1 MSQVQPTSPDPTN
14 SEPIH
19 SNSTN
24 PDVVSSDPV
33 NSDAVNTDPVQSSP
47 VNTDL
52 VESDPVESSPVE
64 FDPVEF
70 DPVESSSVESTL
82 IEATPIKAT
91 PIKATPIKA
100 TPIKATPIEATPIES
115 EPISDTQKSRGES
128 PLSQSPEV
136 AHQSPEII
144 SEKSVQSKTL
154 QTVQQVW
161 QVIQPQ
167 LKALTI
173 LLLKVIIQGL
183 QSLLGWL
190 ETKPK
195 EETSARSP
203 VASGE
208 GLDSISSASGANQ
221 TGLVA
226 ETQTAKVALES
237 PAAAADDSVSQSTL
251 PSKGSDSDTERSLGQ
266 EFAIL
271 WQQIQ
276 AWWQQTLPSIRAV
289 LPASVN
295 DKVSDDRGLTGAIA
309 GILAVIIW
317 FTSSLFADHSP
328 SQEATPSQP
337 APTKPVSTVQK
348 SANQGSANQE
358 FAKSP
363 AARPSIQERSQ
374 EKTASQDPTAAKSPP
389 VNPSL
394 SPKDQPADSQTTPP
408 PKQSNQPAAPSV
420 LPSGSPAPKPSAPPL
435 RLTPEQKLIARI
447 QDQVAE
453 VSNQYVGGLI
463 QSVQANFRASR
474 LTVKVGN
481 GWYDLAPAQQDKL
494 ANDLLKRAK
503 QLDFSKLELTSPD
516 NTLLAR
522 SPVVGAEMIIMQ
534 RTSRASVDR
543 SQEVMVPRPQAQ
555 QELEILKEVS
565 RQEVEES
572 TQKAE
577 SKQKAVESTQKTE
590 SKAAGKK
597 QEAEE

>member
-82 IEATPIKAT
+82 IEAT

-317 FTSSLFADHSP
+317 FTSSLFSNHPAR
-328 SQEATPSQP
+328 QEATPSQP
-337 APTKPVSTVQK
+337 APTQPVSTVQK
-348 SANQGSANQE
+348 SENRE

-363 AARPSIQERSQ
+363 ATKPSTQERSK
-374 EKTASQDPTAAKSPP
+374 EKPASQDPTAAKSSP

-394 SPKDQPADSQTTPP
+394 SPKGQPADSQTTPP